1 MWTWWPESYCASTAA
16 LAAPRSH
23 ARPGRESVLSGTQ
36 RREFVDLARVLRCRV
51 LLDEPMSRHTTF
63 GIGGP
68 ADVLIY
74 PETEEDLR
82 RAIDWFRERSIPFK
96 VIGNGSN
103 LLVGDGGVRGG
114 VIKLTRA
121 FKQISFSGNV
131 MLVGAGAKL
140 ACVIAA
146 AAEHGLSGLESMM
159 GIPGTIGGALV
170 MNAGTDVGT
179 IGDLVS
185 EAWLMHDSGETRI
198 WRARELGY
206 GYRQS
211 ALSDSRM
218 VVIGAALTLRPA
230 DRVDIYAKMN
240 RLREKRASRQPL
252 RHRSAGSVFR
262 NPPEIAAA
270 KLLDRAGA
278 KGMRVGGAEVSRKH
292 ANFIVNREH
301 ATARDV
307 CELIERLQRLALT
320 TYGIALRTE
329 IEIIEET

>member
-16 LAAPRSH
+16 LAAPRNRVH
-23 ARPGRESVLSGTQ
+23 AGGESLLSGSQ
-36 RREFVDLARVLRCRV
+36 RQEFADLACRLRGRV

-63 GIGGP
+63 GIGAP
-68 ADVLIY
+68 ADALVY

-103 LLVGDGGVRGG
+103 LLVGDPGIRGG

-121 FKQISFSGNV
+121 FKQISFSGNT

-159 GIPGTIGGALV
+159 GIPGTVGGALV

-185 EAWLMHDSGETRI
+185 EAWLMNDSGETRI
-198 WRARELGY
+198 WRDRELGY
-206 GYRQS
+206 GYRES
-211 ALSDSRM
+211 ALSESRM
-218 VVIGAALTLRPA
+218 VVVGAALALRPA
-230 DRVDIYAKMN
+230 DRGRAVSRCATGLPGPYFATRPRSRPLSSLTAQAPRACAWGVRKC
-240 RLREKRASRQPL
+240 RASTPTSL
-252 RHRSAGSVFR
+252 
-262 NPPEIAAA
+262 
-270 KLLDRAGA
+270 
-278 KGMRVGGAEVSRKH
+278 
-292 ANFIVNREH
+292 
-301 ATARDV
+301 
-307 CELIERLQRLALT
+307 
-320 TYGIALRTE
+320 
-329 IEIIEET
+329 